1 MIQALCLRKFRNKNN
16 QIIGYKIQDKNGN
29 TLDVKP
35 EYLKQA
41 IRNNQ
46 VNVLNLTLTSD
57 NKLIDR
63 TYKPQKPQKNNL
75 KDIIAKIRTL
85 GTPVTSPCGHT
96 YYIIKKTDTTIVG
109 IPSDVKKLKSFNSEY
124 STIKV
129 IGGSGLESTREMFKE
144 CKAKS
149 LDLSNFD
156 TSNVTDMYFMFYRC
170 QAKSIN
176 FSSFDTSKVTDMGGM
191 FARCQAKSLDLSSFD
206 TSKVT
211 DMYAM
216 FMNCR
221 ADSINLSSFN
231 TSNVTDMQYMFYRC
245 ETEFLDISSFDTSK
259 VTNMEGMFTG
269 CEVTPEANDV
279 LMEVYW
285 HTKDG
290 TRAY

>member
-1 MIQALCLRKFRNKNN
+1 MIQAYCTNKIRGK
-16 QIIGYKIQDKNGN
+16 QGKIIGYKIQDKNGN
-29 TLDVKP
+29 TLDVKS

-41 IRNNQ
+41 IRNKQ
-46 VNVLNLTLTSD
+46 INVLNLKLTSD

-63 TYKPQKPQKNNL
+63 AYKPQKPQKNNL

-124 STIKV
+124 ITINL

-170 QAKSIN
+170 QAKS
-176 FSSFDTSKVTDMGGM
+176 
-191 FARCQAKSLDLSSFD
+191 LDLSSFD
-206 TSKVT
+206 ISNVHYTRDIFHLCMAKISITSKKLAEL
-211 DMYAM
+211 Y
-216 FMNCR
+216 N
-221 ADSINLSSFN
+221 N
-231 TSNVTDMQYMFYRC
+231 
-245 ETEFLDISSFDTSK
+245 K
-259 VTNMEGMFTG
+259 
-269 CEVTPEANDV
+269 
-279 LMEVYW
+279 
-285 HTKDG
+285 
-290 TRAY
+290 